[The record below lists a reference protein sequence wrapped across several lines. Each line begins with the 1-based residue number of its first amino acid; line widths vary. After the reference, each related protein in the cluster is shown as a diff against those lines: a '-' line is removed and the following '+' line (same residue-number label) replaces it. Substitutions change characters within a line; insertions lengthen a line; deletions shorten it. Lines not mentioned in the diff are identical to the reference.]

1 MTNDAKIV
9 RCAVYTR
16 KSTDENL
23 SLEFNSLDAQREAA
37 EAYIASQKH
46 AGWVCLDQRY
56 DDGGYTGG
64 NVERPAFQ
72 QLMADVEAGKV
83 DCIMVYKIDRLS
95 RSLMDFAKI
104 METLERN
111 NVSLVSVTQQFNTT
125 TSMGRLTLN
134 ILLSFAQF
142 EREIISERTRD
153 KIAAARRK
161 GKWTGGAPVLGYDRE
176 KDNRGSR
183 LLVNEAEAKQVRA
196 IFRTYLE
203 AGSMLPT
210 LQVIKKRGW
219 KTKRYQTTESQ
230 WRGGREFDKSTLQKM
245 LTNVTYLG
253 KVTYKGDVFD
263 GEHEAIVDEELFGQV
278 QGLLRRNRNSGGRYV
293 RNKYGA
299 LLKGLVRCKHCDCA
313 MSHHFATRGD
323 RRYRYYVCIHAQ
335 KNGWSECPA
344 PSLPAK
350 ELEDFVV
357 EQIKSLGKD
366 PAVLEEALRATQANL
381 QAEVDGL
388 EARRKE
394 VEARIRQL
402 GREVGKLAPRAGFD
416 EAATRELGHL
426 QARMQDEQLEVAK
439 LNEQIVRLRKRMLD
453 SDELTGAIEAFDPL
467 WDCLS
472 PTHKARLIHL
482 LVDRIEYDGDAEAIA
497 VTFHPTGIRSLT
509 DQPQEDEA
517 CQTA

>member
-1 MTNDAKIV
+1 MSKEAQIV
-9 RCAVYTR
+9 RCGVYTR

-23 SLEFNSLDAQREAA
+23 KLEFNSLDAQREAA

-46 AGWVCLDQRY
+46 AGWVCLEQHY
-56 DDGGYTGG
+56 DDGGFSGG
-64 NVERPAFQ
+64 TIERPAFQ
-72 QLMADVEAGKV
+72 QLMADVEVGKV
-83 DCIMVYKIDRLS
+83 DCIVVYKIDRLS
-95 RSLMDFAKI
+95 RSLMDFARI

-134 ILLSFAQF
+134 VLLSFAQF

-176 KDNRGSR
+176 KDSRGSR
-183 LLVNEAEAKQVRA
+183 LLVNESEANQIRA
-196 IFRTYLE
+196 IYQMYLE
-203 AGSMLPT
+203 AGSMLPA
-210 LQVIKKRGW
+210 LGVIKKRGW
-219 KTKRYQTTESQ
+219 KTKRYQTTQGQ
-230 WRGGREFDKSTLQKM
+230 WRGGREFDKSMLQKM

-253 KVTYKGDVFD
+253 KVTYKGEVFE
-263 GEHEAIVDEELFGQV
+263 GEHEAIVDEDLFGQV
-278 QGLLRRNRNSGGRYV
+278 QGLLRRNRNSGGRYA
-293 RNKYGA
+293 RNKHGA
-299 LLKGLVRCKHCDCA
+299 LLKGLVRCKHCGCA

-323 RRYRYYVCIHAQ
+323 KRYRYYVCIRAQ

-350 ELEDFVV
+350 ELEDFVI
-357 EQIKSLGKD
+357 EQIKALGKD
-366 PAVLEEALRATQANL
+366 PAVLEDALRATQSQL
-381 QAEVDGL
+381 QAEIDGL
-388 EARRKE
+388 EDQRKD

-416 EAATRELGHL
+416 DEATRELGHL
-426 QARMQDEQLEVAK
+426 QARMRDEQQEVAK
-439 LNEQIVRLRKRMLD
+439 YDEQIATLRKRMLD

-482 LVDRIEYDGDAEAIA
+482 LVDRIEYDGEAEAIA

-509 DQPQEDEA
+509 DQPEENEA
-517 CQTA
+517 CQPA